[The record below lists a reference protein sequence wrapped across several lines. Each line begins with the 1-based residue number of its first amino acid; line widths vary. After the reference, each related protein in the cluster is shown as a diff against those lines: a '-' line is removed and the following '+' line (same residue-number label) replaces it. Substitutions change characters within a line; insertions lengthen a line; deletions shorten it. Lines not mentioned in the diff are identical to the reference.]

1 MMDRALNFIGDGFVE
16 AESGRSIDVI
26 EPATGF
32 AFAEA
37 TDSGSADIEAA
48 VEAARG
54 AFGLWSSTP
63 AAERSQ
69 ALMRLAELIDQRSE
83 DLAALESKD
92 TGKPISLARSV
103 DIPRASANLRF
114 FAGAILHESTEAHE
128 SDEAAVNVTM
138 RRARG
143 VVGAISP
150 WNLPLY
156 LFTWKIAPALASGC
170 TVVGKPSEVTPMT
183 AAELGV
189 LAREAGLPPGT
200 LNIVQGRGEGAG
212 RAIAGHPEI
221 TTLTFTGSTRAG
233 AEIARTAGP
242 LFKRLS
248 LECGGKNATLLFDDA
263 DLERAIPEAARAAFA
278 NQGQICLCGSR
289 LLIQRRIFDEAVERF
304 TLAAREW
311 RVGDPVEAATRF
323 GALVSEEHLEKVSG
337 CVERAR
343 ADGGEILLGGRRAE
357 PPNERCRGG
366 FFYEPTV
373 IAGLPRMCAAER
385 EEIFGPVVTIQPFED
400 EGEALD
406 LANATEYGL
415 AGSIWTENLSR
426 AHRVA
431 GGLEAGIIWVNCW
444 MLRDLRTPFGG
455 MKRSG
460 VGREGG
466 FHALHFFT
474 EPKNVCFAIGRENR

>member
-1 MMDRALNFIGDGFVE
+1 MERAHNFIANEFVDSS
-16 AESGRSIDVI
+16 SGAWLNVV
-26 EPATGF
+26 EPATGAVF
-32 AFAEA
+32 AQAADSDEA
-37 TDSGSADIEAA
+37 DVDR
-48 VEAARG
+48 AARAAREAFPGWSG
-54 AFGLWSSTP
+54 AP
-63 AAERSQ
+63 AAERSRV
-69 ALMRLAELIDQRSE
+69 LMRLAELIDESAE
-83 DLAALESKD
+83 ALAQLESRD

-114 FAGAILHESTEAHE
+114 FATAILQDATEAHE
-128 SDEAAVNVTM
+128 TDEAALNVTM

-143 VVGAISP
+143 VTGAISP

-156 LFTWKIAPALASGC
+156 LFTWKIAPALAAGC

-183 AAELGV
+183 SARLGEL
-189 LAREAGLPPGT
+189 AIEAGLPAGA
-200 LNIVQGRGEGAG
+200 LNIVQGRGETAG
-212 RAIAGHPEI
+212 SAIVAHPEI

-242 LFKRLS
+242 MFKRIS
-248 LECGGKNATLLFDDA
+248 LECGGKNATLLFEDA
-263 DLERAIPEAARAAFA
+263 DLDRAIPEAARAAFA

-289 LLIQRRIFDEAVERF
+289 LLIQRSIYDEAVERF
-304 TLAAREW
+304 TQAARAW
-311 RVGDPVEAATRF
+311 RVGDPIEPETRL
-323 GALVSEEHLEKVSG
+323 GALVSSAHLEKVG
-337 CVERAR
+337 RAVEQAR
-343 ADGGEILLGGRRAE
+343 ADGGEVLLGGQRADA
-357 PPNERCRGG
+357 PTKRCKDG

-373 IAGLPRMCAAER
+373 IAGLPRTCAAER

-400 EGEALD
+400 EREALD

-474 EPKNVCFAIGRENR
+474 EPKNVCFAIERESR